1 MVNALRLV
9 TLLSVCLL
17 VLPGLPLLAAGDRQP
32 RPAAVT
38 PVAVQSQTPSALFG
52 RGETLLYTAL
62 LNQLPAGDAEIR
74 LHKEQQD
81 GREVYRVSGQ
91 AQTNELI
98 DYLYQLRGTAEGM
111 FTASGS
117 TPLLFRLAYTGNGRP
132 RELEVRYDAKTQTLQ
147 GSVKRKNK
155 VTERSVPATDIY
167 DPSTALYLF
176 RSTDLT
182 AGKPF
187 QVEVFTGKER
197 YRITVQ
203 MVRKEDVQ
211 LTSGPRPALRLHPM
225 IFSLDDAPQKNLLP
239 DETTLWVATD
249 ATHTPLKLESFV
261 PIGQVVVE
269 LSSGS

>member
-1 MVNALRLV
+1 
-9 TLLSVCLL
+9 
-17 VLPGLPLLAAGDRQP
+17 
-32 RPAAVT
+32 
-38 PVAVQSQTPSALFG
+38 
-52 RGETLLYTAL
+52 
-62 LNQLPAGDAEIR
+62 
-74 LHKEQQD
+74 
-81 GREVYRVSGQ
+81 
-91 AQTNELI
+91 
-98 DYLYQLRGTAEGM
+98 
-111 FTASGS
+111 
-117 TPLLFRLAYTGNGRP
+117 FRLAYTGNGRP

-211 LTSGPRPALRLHPM
+211 LTSGTRPALRLHPM
-225 IFSLDDAPQKNLLP
+225 VFSLDDAPQKNLLP

-269 LSSGS
+269 LSSGSSLSGAMCPRPPPSLCARTAHATDCGHYPLIGVSSRARRARMYPSIPPHARTVTYRSDRSRMG